1 MRRLPI
7 VFVLFAGCRPAQP
20 AAPNPADRV
29 VPVSAASVAVRDVPI
44 YLDGLG
50 NVSAFKTVTIRPQV
64 DGRLDRVY
72 FREGQAVR
80 TGEVLAQI
88 DPRPFEIQLKQAE
101 GALARDTAQLHD
113 NRTNLERYTNL
124 REQKLVAQQQVDD
137 QKAAVGQ
144 YQGAVQIDEA
154 QIASA
159 KLNLEYAR
167 ITSPIDGVTGVRQVD
182 PGNLVHATDTGGIVI
197 ITQVDPIAVLFTLP
211 QDDLHRVAIELQ
223 KGALKVESWSRD
235 GLTKLG
241 DGTLALIDN
250 QINQAT
256 ASMRLKAVFTNPKHV
271 LWPNQFVKSRLLLTT
286 RKGATVVPAIAV
298 QRGPKGQFVYV
309 IGSDSTVQPQPVQ
322 IDSTEGD
329 LALVRTGLKPG
340 DSVVVDGMN
349 QLRPGS
355 KVSTRA
361 PDKGPSPAPTRKT
374 AEVP

>member
-1 MRRLPI
+1 MFCL
-7 VFVLFAGCRPAQP
+7 GCRPAQP
-20 AAPNPADRV
+20 TAPNPADRV
-29 VPVSAASVAVRDVPI
+29 VPVAAVVVTAKDVPI

-50 NVSAFKTVTIRPQV
+50 NVSAFKTVTVRAQV
-64 DGRLDRVY
+64 DGRLDRVT
-72 FREGQAVR
+72 FKEGQSVR
-80 TGEVLAQI
+80 AGDVLAQI

-113 NRTNLERYTNL
+113 NKTNLERYTSL
-124 REQKLVAQQQVDD
+124 RDQKLVAQQQVDD
-137 QKAAVGQ
+137 QKASVGQ

-211 QDDLHRVAIELQ
+211 QDDLHRVAIELL
-223 KGALKVESWSRD
+223 KGPMAVEAWSRD
-235 GLTKLG
+235 GLTQLG
-241 DGTLALIDN
+241 RGTLALIDN

-271 LWPNQFVKSRLLLTT
+271 LWPNQFVKARLLLTT

-309 IGSDSTVQPQPVQ
+309 IGSDSTVSPVPVQ
-322 IDSTEGD
+322 LESTEGD
-329 LALVRTGLKPG
+329 LALVKSGLKPG
-340 DSVVVDGMN
+340 DNVVVDGMN

-355 KVSTRA
+355 KVSTRT
-361 PDKGPSPAPTRKT
+361 PELRSPAPKT